1 MNFFFV
7 YTTSETSWRFL
18 WFFLTSSSK
27 PLVCLFP
34 PLFKQNLLSFI
45 HLVHSV
51 LPRTAVLHLIK
62 CLSQDSRPNPWVT
75 ALCRQLERDLETHRE
90 VPLYTTPCSQRLK
103 ELSQGL
109 IGSAETGGW
118 TKCFS
123 GQTAEFESQS
133 TSDLSEL
140 GTQRKRKGS
149 FVSVGSDGEET
160 GSQSKRIKMDDNECV
175 TAEELRV
182 PKEMSGAP
190 ESDVAAETPASD
202 SSCGG
207 LPEQIKVKTTIQRR
221 VPSPHWNLS
230 ANFNVCFVLREAE
243 VVKRWADLLFLCLL
257 GLYSSDKRVVGES
270 DGGKKIL
277 FSSSSFSADSKWHLV
292 SLSFFLCVS
301 VGPEL
306 HRCVQ
311 SAEQL
316 WLKPSMSSII

>member
-1 MNFFFV
+1 M
-7 YTTSETSWRFL
+7 
-18 WFFLTSSSK
+18 
-27 PLVCLFP
+27 
-34 PLFKQNLLSFI
+34 
-45 HLVHSV
+45 HSV

-123 GQTAEFESQS
+123 DQTAEFESQS

-221 VPSPHWNLS
+221 VPSPH
-230 ANFNVCFVLREAE
+230 
-243 VVKRWADLLFLCLL
+243 
-257 GLYSSDKRVVGES
+257 
-270 DGGKKIL
+270 
-277 FSSSSFSADSKWHLV
+277 
-292 SLSFFLCVS
+292 
-301 VGPEL
+301 
-306 HRCVQ
+306 
-311 SAEQL
+311 
-316 WLKPSMSSII
+316 

>member
-1 MNFFFV
+1 M
-7 YTTSETSWRFL
+7 
-18 WFFLTSSSK
+18 
-27 PLVCLFP
+27 
-34 PLFKQNLLSFI
+34 
-45 HLVHSV
+45 HSV

-90 VPLYTTPCSQRLK
+90 VPLYTTPCSQRLT

-182 PKEMSGAP
+182 PKEMPGAP

-202 SSCGG
+202 SSCCG

-221 VPSPHWNLS
+221 VPSPH
-230 ANFNVCFVLREAE
+230 
-243 VVKRWADLLFLCLL
+243 
-257 GLYSSDKRVVGES
+257 
-270 DGGKKIL
+270 
-277 FSSSSFSADSKWHLV
+277 
-292 SLSFFLCVS
+292 
-301 VGPEL
+301 
-306 HRCVQ
+306 
-311 SAEQL
+311 
-316 WLKPSMSSII
+316 

>member
-1 MNFFFV
+1 M
-7 YTTSETSWRFL
+7 
-18 WFFLTSSSK
+18 
-27 PLVCLFP
+27 
-34 PLFKQNLLSFI
+34 
-45 HLVHSV
+45 HSV

-75 ALCRQLERDLETHRE
+75 ALCRQLERDVETHRE
-90 VPLYTTPCSQRLK
+90 VPLYTTPCSQRLT

-133 TSDLSEL
+133 TSDLCEL

-221 VPSPHWNLS
+221 VPSPH
-230 ANFNVCFVLREAE
+230 
-243 VVKRWADLLFLCLL
+243 
-257 GLYSSDKRVVGES
+257 
-270 DGGKKIL
+270 
-277 FSSSSFSADSKWHLV
+277 
-292 SLSFFLCVS
+292 
-301 VGPEL
+301 
-306 HRCVQ
+306 
-311 SAEQL
+311 
-316 WLKPSMSSII
+316 